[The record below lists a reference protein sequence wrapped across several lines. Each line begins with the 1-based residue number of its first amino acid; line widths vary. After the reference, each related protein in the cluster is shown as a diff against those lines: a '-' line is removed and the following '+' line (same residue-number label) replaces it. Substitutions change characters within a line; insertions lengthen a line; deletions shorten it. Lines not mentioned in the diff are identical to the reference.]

1 MEQNLARMTLP
12 LIATLY
18 LDRTNNWESV
28 GVERRAEA
36 LSYITKGETRKKN
49 EWNLS
54 INHNNISN
62 IAQSQMLYLVFLG
75 YQNQLAY
82 KKPDGS
88 YPPYRREGASTW

>member
-36 LSYITKGETRKKN
+36 LSYITKGETRKKKN
-49 EWNLS
+49 G
-54 INHNNISN
+54 I
-62 IAQSQMLYLVFLG
+62 
-75 YQNQLAY
+75 YQ
-82 KKPDGS
+82 
-88 YPPYRREGASTW
+88 